1 MASEISFSASLS
13 YAKSGTSL
21 NRQCSTT
28 LDVAGL
34 KYADVVQAI
43 TTAGVTVTFGTVG
56 TVGVFM
62 LQNIDP
68 TNYVDI
74 GFDGTT
80 YPVRLA
86 AVSGTQGGFIIAPN
100 NGSTIYA
107 RSSVTGCNLLVR
119 GVAP

>member
-1 MASEISFSASLS
+1 MASEISFSAQLSYSKSGASLS
-13 YAKSGTSL
+13 S
-21 NRQCSTT
+21 QCSTVAT
-28 LDVAGL
+28 VAGV
-34 KYADVVQAI
+34 KYADVVQTIA
-43 TTAGVTVTFGTVG
+43 TGGSTVTFGTVG

-68 TNYVDI
+68 TNFVDV

-107 RSSVTGCNLLVR
+107 RANVTGCNLLVR

>member
-1 MASEISFSASLS
+1 MASEISFSAQLSYSKSGASLS
-13 YAKSGTSL
+13 S
-21 NRQCSTT
+21 QCSTVAT
-28 LDVAGL
+28 VAGV
-34 KYADVVQAI
+34 KYADVVQTIA
-43 TTAGVTVTFGTVG
+43 TAGSTVTFGTVG

-68 TNYVDI
+68 TNFVDV

-80 YPVRLA
+80 YPIRLA

-107 RSSVTGCNLLVR
+107 RANVTGCNLLVR